1 MPPTPN
7 RPTLNPPHLLLA
19 SISAPRSLPPTHT
32 RRQNWPRRLS
42 SAAPRAAVSA
52 AASTSSADPS
62 ASLRALCSHGQLS
75 EALWLLESTAE
86 PPDEDAYVA
95 LFRLCEWR
103 RAVDAGLHSCAHA
116 DDHLSWF
123 GLRLGNAMLSML
135 VRFGEMWHAWRVFA
149 KMPERDVFSWNVMV
163 GGYGKA
169 GFLVEALD
177 LYHRMMWAGIS
188 PDVYTF
194 PCVLRSCGGLPD
206 WRMGRE
212 VHAHVLRFGFAD
224 EVDVL
229 NALMTMYAKCGD
241 VVSARKVFD
250 GMAVMDI
257 ISWNAM
263 IAGHFENDEC
273 KTGLELFLTMLEDK
287 VQPNLMTITS
297 VTVASG
303 LMSDIRFAKEVHG
316 LAVKRGFAA
325 DVAFCNSLIQMYASL
340 GMMGQAKTVFSRM
353 DTKDAMSWTAMIS
366 GYEKNGF
373 PDKALEVYALMEVNN
388 VSPDD
393 ITIAS
398 ALAACACLGR
408 LDVGVKLHQLAESKE
423 FLGYIVVANALLE
436 MYSKSKHIDK
446 AIEVFK
452 CMPEKDVVSW
462 SSMIAG
468 FCFNHRNFEALYY
481 FRHMLADVQPNSV
494 TFIAALAACA
504 ATAAL
509 RSGKEIHAHVL
520 RCGIESEGYLPNALM
535 DLYVKCGQTS
545 YAWVQF
551 CAHGRKDVVSWNIML
566 AGFVAHGHVNT
577 ALSFFNQMVKIGEHP
592 DEVTFVELL
601 CACSRGGMVT
611 EGWELF
617 HSMTEEYFIVPNLK
631 HYACMVD
638 LLSRVG
644 RLTEAYNFI
653 NDMPIKPDAAVW
665 GALLNGC
672 RIHRHVE
679 LGELA
684 ARFILELEPNDA
696 GYHVLLCDLYADAG
710 RWDQLARVRQ
720 TMREKGLDHDFGC
733 SWVEVKGVVHA
744 FLTDDESH
752 PQIREIKAV
761 LDGIYERMKASG
773 FAPVESHS
781 SEDKE
786 VTKDDIFCGHSERQ
800 AVAFGLINTTPGTS
814 IVVTK
819 NQYTCQSCHRILK
832 MISNIV
838 RREITVRDSKQL
850 HHFKDGICSCGDEGY
865 V

>member
-1 MPPTPN
+1 MPRPPTKPA
-7 RPTLNPPHLLLA
+7 LNPPFLPLA
-19 SISAPRSLPPTHT
+19 ASLPSPRALPPT
-32 RRQNWPRRLS
+32 RFSPEKRPRRLS
-42 SAAPRAAVSA
+42 SAAVSA
-52 AASTSSADPS
+52 SASTSFSADPS
-62 ASLRALCSHGQLS
+62 AEMRALCSHGQLAQ
-75 EALWLLESTAE
+75 ALWLLESSAE
-86 PPDEDAYVA
+86 PPDEDSYVA

-103 RAVDAGLHSCAHA
+103 RAVEPGLRACAHA
-116 DDHLSWF
+116 DDRHAWF

-135 VRFGEMWHAWRVFA
+135 VRFGETWQAWRVFA

-169 GFLVEALD
+169 GLLEEALD
-177 LYHRMMWAGIS
+177 LYHRMMWAGLT

-194 PCVLRSCGGLPD
+194 PCVLRSCGGVPD

-212 VHAHVLRFGFAD
+212 VHAHVLRFWFGG

-241 VVSARKVFD
+241 AAAARKVFD
-250 GMAVMDI
+250 SMTIMDC

-263 IAGHFENDEC
+263 IAGHFEND
-273 KTGLELFLTMLEDK
+273 
-287 VQPNLMTITS
+287 IS
-297 VTVASG
+297 
-303 LMSDIRFAKEVHG
+303 FAKEMHG
-316 LAVKRGFAA
+316 LAVKRGFAT

-340 GMMGQAKTVFSRM
+340 GMMGQARTVFSRM
-353 DTKDAMSWTAMIS
+353 DTRDAMSWTAMIS

-408 LDVGVKLHQLAESKE
+408 LDVGVKLHELAESTG
-423 FLGYIVVANALLE
+423 FMSYIVVANALLE
-436 MYSKSKHIDK
+436 MYAKSKHIDK

-481 FRHMLADVQPNSV
+481 FRHMLADVKPNSV

-504 ATAAL
+504 ATWAL

-520 RCGIESEGYLPNALM
+520 RHGIESEGFLPNALI
-535 DLYVKCGQTS
+535 DLYVKCGQTG
-545 YAWVQF
+545 YAWAQF
-551 CAHGRKDVVSWNIML
+551 CAHGAKDVVSWNTLL
-566 AGFVAHGHVNT
+566 AGFVAHGHGDT
-577 ALSFFNQMVKIGEHP
+577 ALSFFNQMVKTGECP
-592 DEVTFVELL
+592 DEVTFVALL
-601 CACSRGGMVT
+601 CACSRGGMVS

-617 HSMTEEYFIVPNLK
+617 HSMTEKYSIVPNLK

-644 RLTEAYNFI
+644 QLEEAHNFI
-653 NDMPIKPDAAVW
+653 NEMPIAPDAAVW

-679 LGELA
+679 LGEVA
-684 ARFILELEPNDA
+684 AKYVLELEPNDS
-696 GYHVLLCDLYADAG
+696 GYHILLCDLYADAE
-710 RWDQLARVRQ
+710 RWDKLARVRK
-720 TMREKGLDHDFGC
+720 TMRDRGLDHVSGC

-752 PQIREIKAV
+752 PQIREINTV
-761 LDGIYERMKASG
+761 LEGIYERMKASG
-773 FAPVESHS
+773 WAPVESHS
-781 SEDKE
+781 PEDKE
-786 VTKDDIFCGHSERQ
+786 VSKDDIFCGHSERL
-800 AVAFGLINTTPGTS
+800 AVAFGLINTAPGTLVS
-814 IVVTK
+814 VTK
-819 NQYTCQSCHRILK
+819 NQCTCQSCHTILK

-838 RREITVRDSKQL
+838 RRDIIVRDSNQL
-850 HHFKDGICSCGDEGY
+850 HHFKDGSCTCGDEGY